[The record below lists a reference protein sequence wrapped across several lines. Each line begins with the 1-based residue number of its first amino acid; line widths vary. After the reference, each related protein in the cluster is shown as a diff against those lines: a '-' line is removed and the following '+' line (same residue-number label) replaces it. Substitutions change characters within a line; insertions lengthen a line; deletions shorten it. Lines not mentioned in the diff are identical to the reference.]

1 MSEAAER
8 SEGPAIGAL
17 HEVRATFDDP
27 DAMQEAVARLEMSGF
42 DRADLSQPEA
52 VPPAERATPEVGARP
67 VDTEE
72 DARQTRT
79 LNTGGAAAAVG
90 MAAAGVVIAT
100 GGAAVPAVAAA
111 VVGAGVAGGVAYA
124 ISTASS
130 DDEQADREQKANERP
145 ADPFRARAQRREAR
159 RSGNDPASGGW
170 QATGGAVM
178 PTRTDDEK
186 DENSIGRS
194 RTAFPRA
201 IRRPTAGSSA
211 RAGAPRTSASAPRA
225 GPRQPPKGTPTH
237 ERHAT
242 ETAHQGENE
251 DQPPN

>member
-8 SEGPAIGAL
+8 NEGPAIGAL

-42 DRADLSQPEA
+42 DRADLSLPEA
-52 VPPAERATPEVGARP
+52 VPPAERATPEAGARP

-90 MAAAGVVIAT
+90 MAAAGVVIAS
-100 GGAAVPAVAAA
+100 GGAAAPAVAAA

-130 DDEQADREQKANERP
+130 DDEQADREQKATSGLLILSV
-145 ADPFRARAQRREAR
+145 RAPSAEKRAEAEMILR
-159 RSGNDPASGGW
+159 AAGGK
-170 QATGGAVM
+170 QLEA
-178 PTRTDDEK
+178 
-186 DENSIGRS
+186 
-194 RTAFPRA
+194 
-201 IRRPTAGSSA
+201 
-211 RAGAPRTSASAPRA
+211 
-225 GPRQPPKGTPTH
+225 Q
-237 ERHAT
+237 
-242 ETAHQGENE
+242 
-251 DQPPN
+251 